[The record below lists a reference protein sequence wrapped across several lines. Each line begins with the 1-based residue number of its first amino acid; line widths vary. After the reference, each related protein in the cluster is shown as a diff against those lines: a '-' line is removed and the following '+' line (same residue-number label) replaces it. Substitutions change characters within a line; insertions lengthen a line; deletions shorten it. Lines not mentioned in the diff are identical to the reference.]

1 MCSDNAQAFL
11 RALPKVSLL
20 ISLRSHGVSWKSCRT
35 VERLQGLA
43 KRSKLLDTDFD
54 LPLQC
59 EHHMHIEGSLEPG
72 LLFELAKN
80 NGVTLD
86 PSRYTTIPALE
97 ERYKNFTSLDDFL
110 L

>member
-1 MCSDNAQAFL
+1 
-11 RALPKVSLL
+11 
-20 ISLRSHGVSWKSCRT
+20 
-35 VERLQGLA
+35 
-43 KRSKLLDTDFD
+43 
-54 LPLQC
+54 
-59 EHHMHIEGSLEPG
+59 MHIEGSLEPG

-97 ERYKNFTSLDDFL
+97 ERYRNFTSLDDFL